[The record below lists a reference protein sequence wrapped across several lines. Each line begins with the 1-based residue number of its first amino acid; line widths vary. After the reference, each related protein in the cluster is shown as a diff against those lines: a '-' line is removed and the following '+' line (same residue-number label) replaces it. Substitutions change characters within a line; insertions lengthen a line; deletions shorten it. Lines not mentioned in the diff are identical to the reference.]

1 MGRTLPIFILFL
13 WIGGSYSGSIIKQE
27 EVGLVRAFD
36 SKEELFTEIEKVAFR
51 KAAIEYVDFINP
63 RQKTPTSIV

>member
-36 SKEELFTEIEKVAFR
+36 SKEELFTEIETVAFR

-63 RQKTPTSIV
+63 RQKPPTSIV